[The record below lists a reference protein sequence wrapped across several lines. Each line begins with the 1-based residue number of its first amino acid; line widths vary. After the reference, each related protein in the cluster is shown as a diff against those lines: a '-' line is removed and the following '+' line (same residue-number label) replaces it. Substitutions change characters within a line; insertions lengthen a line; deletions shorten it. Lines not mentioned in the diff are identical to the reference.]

1 MSSQHKGL
9 ASTLFATASAALL
22 FLLLPIVVG
31 WISDQFQLDEQQVG
45 LIVSI
50 YFGGFLI
57 TSVIAYFAFGK
68 VKNLTAIQ
76 LGYFLLV
83 PGLVLC
89 GLATSTLPLSIGLAF
104 CGIGSGLLYG
114 TGVSIVSAHTESE
127 RAFGGMVATQQVI
140 ALALIYCLP
149 VWIYPNYGYEACWL
163 ILASIV
169 SITALSSTWISC
181 VEVNEN
187 EPAVV
192 NSSRTATLGI
202 VSLLFHFCLLSA
214 VWTFIERLGIERGF
228 SSEDI
233 ALSLALSLAGGLA
246 GALIAVTVGNRLG
259 ALLPHIV
266 SAIAFIASFYFLALS
281 SQWEAFLTSVI
292 IFSAAWTYCLSYQMA
307 SIGNLSHR
315 TAVLIP
321 AVQGIGAMLG
331 PPLGGWIIGQSGYTS
346 LLLSAAVV
354 IAISSLAFCY
364 QSKDN
369 GRIQNV

>member
-202 VSLLFHFCLLSA
+202 VSLLFHFCL
-214 VWTFIERLGIERGF
+214 
-228 SSEDI
+228 
-233 ALSLALSLAGGLA
+233 SLAGGLA

-292 IFSAAWTYCLSYQMA
+292 IFSAAWAYCLSYQMA